1 MKMTY
6 EEVFARAS
14 ERLMKAKVKDVDQ
27 HIAVQFNIEG
37 EGEGAFYAEIS
48 EGKMNVQPYDYRDN
62 DISVNVNA
70 DVLVNA
76 LESKTADTL
85 GFYGDESK
93 IAVFKAALVTI
104 PKKVAR
110 KTAAKAEKAAKPAKA
125 EKAAKP
131 AAKKTTKKAASK

>member
-6 EEVFARAS
+6 EEVFAKAS
-14 ERLMKAKVKDVDQ
+14 ERLMKAKVKDIDQ

-37 EGEGAFYAEIS
+37 EGEGAFYAEIN

-70 DVLVNA
+70 DVLVKA

-93 IAVFKAALVTI
+93 IAVFKTALVTI
-104 PKKVAR
+104 PKKTVR
-110 KTAAKAEKAAKPAKA
+110 KAAAAKTE
-125 EKAAKP
+125 KP

>member
-6 EEVFARAS
+6 EEVFAKAS
-14 ERLMKAKVKDVDQ
+14 ERLMKAKVKDIDQ

-37 EGEGAFYAEIS
+37 EGEGAFYAEIKD
-48 EGKMNVQPYDYRDN
+48 GKMNVQPYDYRDN

-70 DVLVNA
+70 DVLVKA

-93 IAVFKAALVTI
+93 IAVFKTALVTI
-104 PKKVAR
+104 PKKTVR
-110 KTAAKAEKAAKPAKA
+110 KAAAAKTE
-125 EKAAKP
+125 KP

>member
-1 MKMTY
+1 MTY
-6 EEVFARAS
+6 EEVFAKAS
-14 ERLMKAKVKDVDQ
+14 ERLMKAKVKDIDQ

-37 EGEGAFYAEIS
+37 EGEGAFYAEIN

-70 DVLVNA
+70 DVLVSA
-76 LESKTADTL
+76 LESKKGDTL

-93 IAVFKAALVTI
+93 IALFKAALVTI
-104 PKKVAR
+104 PKKTVR
-110 KTAAKAEKAAKPAKA
+110 KAAAAKTE
-125 EKAAKP
+125 KP

>member
-1 MKMTY
+1 MTY
-6 EEVFARAS
+6 EEVFAKAS
-14 ERLMKAKVKDVDQ
+14 ERLMKAKVKDIDQ

-37 EGEGAFYAEIS
+37 EGEGAFYAEIN

-70 DVLVNA
+70 DVLVKA

-93 IAVFKAALVTI
+93 IAVFKTALVTI
-104 PKKVAR
+104 PKKTVR
-110 KTAAKAEKAAKPAKA
+110 KAAAAKTE
-125 EKAAKP
+125 KP

>member
-1 MKMTY
+1 MTY
-6 EEVFARAS
+6 EEVFAKAS
-14 ERLMKAKVKDVDQ
+14 ERLMKAKVKDIDQ

-37 EGEGAFYAEIS
+37 EGEGAFYAEIKD
-48 EGKMNVQPYDYRDN
+48 GKMNVQPYDYRDN

-70 DVLVNA
+70 DVLVKA

-93 IAVFKAALVTI
+93 IAVFKTALVTI
-104 PKKVAR
+104 PKKTVR
-110 KTAAKAEKAAKPAKA
+110 KAAAAKTE
-125 EKAAKP
+125 KP

>member
-1 MKMTY
+1 MTY
-6 EEVFARAS
+6 EEVFAKAS

-70 DVLVNA
+70 DVLVKA

-93 IAVFKAALVTI
+93 IAVLKTVLVSI
-104 PKKVAR
+104 PKKTAR
-110 KTAAKAEKAAKPAKA
+110 KAAAPKA

-131 AAKKTTKKAASK
+131 AAKKTTKKAAK

>member
-6 EEVFARAS
+6 EEVFAKAS
-14 ERLMKAKVKDVDQ
+14 ERLMKAKVKDIDQ

-37 EGEGAFYAEIS
+37 EGEGAFYAEIN

-70 DVLVNA
+70 DVLVKA

-104 PKKVAR
+104 PKKTVR
-110 KTAAKAEKAAKPAKA
+110 KAAAAKTE
-125 EKAAKP
+125 KP